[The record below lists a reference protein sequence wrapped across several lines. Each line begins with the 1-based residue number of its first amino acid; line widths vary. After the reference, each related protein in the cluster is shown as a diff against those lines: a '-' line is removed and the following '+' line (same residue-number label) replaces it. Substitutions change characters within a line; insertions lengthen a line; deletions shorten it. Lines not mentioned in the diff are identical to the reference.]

1 MGASHFFLGVSAGL
15 AILTIPTAVFAP
27 QLDLPQRVGAW
38 LAGPTQGESAVRA
51 LTGNDAAGSSRP
63 RRGFAAGEA
72 TPTPELQAPPTLQ
85 PRVTPQTAGAS
96 SASSSVVAA
105 AAPQAVPT
113 LPPAGLRT
121 GVIRSGG
128 GGAVYVRRVAG
139 IQSPEDAML
148 PDGSPVLVSAS
159 SEIQVSGQTWR
170 SVRGLNGVAG
180 WVPSSMVSIDGQ
192 TAAPNANPRQPQ
204 PAGAP
209 QDQQGERAVIANTD
223 GEGVVLRRSARPDD
237 RTSAGLREGTTV
249 FVLEHGDA
257 DMAHVRADNGQ
268 EGWVPSQYLAPSA

>member
-38 LAGPTQGESAVRA
+38 LAGPPPGETARVV
-51 LTGNDAAGSSRP
+51 TGNDVTASNRP
-63 RRGFAAGEA
+63 RHGFVAGDA
-72 TPTPELQAPPTLQ
+72 TPTPELQPPPTLQ
-85 PRVTPQTAGAS
+85 PRVTSAATAS
-96 SASSSVVAA
+96 SSSSSSSVVSAQ
-105 AAPQAVPT
+105 APAAVPT

-139 IQSPEDAML
+139 IQSPDDAML

-180 WVPSSMVSIDGQ
+180 WVPSGMVSIDGQ

-204 PAGAP
+204 PPAAP
-209 QDQQGERAVIANTD
+209 QDQQGERAIIANTD
-223 GEGVVLRRSARPDD
+223 GEGVVLRRSAHPDD
-237 RTSAGLREGTTV
+237 RTSSGLREGTTV
-249 FVLEHGDA
+249 VVLEHGDA
-257 DMAHVRADNGQ
+257 SMAHVRAENGQ